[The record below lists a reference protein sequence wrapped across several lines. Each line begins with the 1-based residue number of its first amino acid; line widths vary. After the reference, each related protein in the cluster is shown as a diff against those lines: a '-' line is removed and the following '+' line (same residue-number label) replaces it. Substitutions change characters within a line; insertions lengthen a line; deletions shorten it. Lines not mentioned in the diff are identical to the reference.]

1 MMDNKQIFGNKWA
14 FIDKTY
20 KPMLSG
26 HHFTDT
32 PFNQSTPL
40 LYSLL
45 FITFMLLVKTI
56 IPYETLNKFGF
67 GMFKKMIKVHEGLPK
82 FKNAMPPEN
91 LNRMQVLKNH
101 IHETYGLE
109 FLEQLFMD
117 SLKGGRRTARK
128 LQNDP
133 FYNI

>member
-1 MMDNKQIFGNKWA
+1 MNSSH
-14 FIDKTY
+14 Y
-20 KPMLSG
+20 
-26 HHFTDT
+26 FTGT

-40 LYSLL
+40 LCSVV
-45 FITFMLLVKTI
+45 FITFMLLAKVFV
-56 IPYETLNKFGF
+56 PYDKLNKFGF

-91 LNRMQVLKNH
+91 LNRMQILKNH

-117 SLKGGRRTARK
+117 NLKGGRRTARK